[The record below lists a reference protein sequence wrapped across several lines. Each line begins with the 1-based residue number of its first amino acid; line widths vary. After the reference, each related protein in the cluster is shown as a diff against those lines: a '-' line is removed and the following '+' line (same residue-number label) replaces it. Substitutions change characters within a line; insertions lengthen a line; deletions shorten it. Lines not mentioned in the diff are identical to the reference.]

1 MSSEPELVVAPS
13 ADQLADDVAGRF
25 VATVVAAQS
34 VRPLAFVA
42 VTAGG
47 ILEQVMRALARLPIR
62 DSVDWTRVSLWWADE
77 RFVAADSPDRND
89 RAAFAAL
96 FDQLDLDPVNVHRMP
111 AAGAAFGD
119 DADAAA
125 RAYAAELAAAVPSAQ
140 GSDQDGPPDNAAD
153 IPRFDVI
160 LLGIGP
166 DGHCASL
173 FPGHPATSV
182 VDASIVAVHG
192 SPKPP
197 PTRLSFTFRA
207 LDSANEVWFIAA
219 GTGKAHAVALA
230 WSGAS
235 RVQVP
240 SAGPRGHYR
249 TLWLIDQDA
258 AAELPTTVYQPPD
271 S

>member
-62 DSVDWTRVSLWWADE
+62 DSVDWARVSLWWADE
-77 RFVAADSPDRND
+77 RFVSADSPDRND
-89 RAAFAAL
+89 QAAFAAL

-111 AAGAAFGD
+111 AAGAEYGD

-125 RAYAAELAAAVPSAQ
+125 LGYAAELAAAVPPAQ
-140 GSDQDGPPDNAAD
+140 RGDEGSPGAAAHD

-173 FPGHPATSV
+173 FPGHPATSI
-182 VDASIVAVHG
+182 VDTSVVAVHG

-197 PTRLSFTFRA
+197 RPGCRSLSAPSTRPTRSGSSRPDRA
-207 LDSANEVWFIAA
+207 RPRPLRSPGQGPIACRSHRPA
-219 GTGKAHAVALA
+219 PAV
-230 WSGAS
+230 
-235 RVQVP
+235 
-240 SAGPRGHYR
+240 
-249 TLWLIDQDA
+249 
-258 AAELPTTVYQPPD
+258 TTARCG
-271 S
+271 